1 MFKPD
6 DNQFEQSHFNS
17 ILTLSK
23 ENLEKYEAEEKALSD
38 ELYTLLETYGAKDVE
53 ALSMIDNIQ
62 VLYERAQHEAV
73 KARKARNKPFFGRID
88 FIDLKSNS
96 EDTLYIGKTGIARDI
111 THLEVIDWR
120 APVANAYYES
130 HLGEL
135 TYTVAN
141 EGSFDID
148 LKKKRTY
155 EIKDDELTAYFD
167 AEVVANDELLNKYLS
182 QNKKAV
188 LGEIIATIQK
198 EQNDIIRQSPY
209 KSMIVQGAA
218 GSGKTTVAMHRIS
231 YILYNY
237 EKDFK
242 PADFYIIG
250 SNRIL
255 LNYITSVLPDLDV
268 NGVRQMTMEELF
280 VRLLYEDWDCDRQHI
295 APLTLPSATFP
306 DSLKR
311 GTLKWF
317 QELEIFCISLE
328 RSMINTRDV
337 ILKSNENVLLEH
349 DVCVTLLTSE
359 STLAFLDENPG
370 LSIQSKINL
379 LNKRVLARLENE
391 ITGKGIQ
398 YSPEEKKALIRF
410 YRQYFG
416 PKKWKLSIYDIYSDF
431 LKNQGKRYN
440 TVFPFDPQN
449 PDLYD
454 LAALAYI
461 YKRTKEDDPIVEA
474 HHVVID
480 EAQDFG
486 MMAYMALHYCMRGC
500 TYTIMGDVA
509 QNIHYEHGLNDWNE
523 LTENFLTGEFD
534 TFNLLRKSYRN
545 TVEISHFAT
554 DILRHGSFSV
564 YPVEPVIRHGNEV
577 SISKCADSD
586 ELLQSI
592 AGKIEEWK
600 KSGFETIAVICPD
613 AASSKSTAMKLSEYT
628 QVNDFD
634 AMEFDTGTMVLPIT
648 YTKGLEFDC
657 CILMNPDD
665 KAYPPCDANVKLLYV
680 AATRALHE
688 LALYHTGTLTPI
700 ISGPVPDDVKNIV
713 LEAAN
718 IRTGRR
724 CRPAPVV
731 SADSVATTT
740 SVTSAASVT
749 APVPAHPTVPETS
762 TDAGNSTTF
771 AAPGNTVASAVSGTP
786 PASTVPGTPP
796 ASAVPG
802 NTVASAVYGTPPAS
816 AAPANV
822 TATQNR
828 SRTDNYSAA
837 RSSAPA
843 VRQCAPAARPA
854 IVDSSN
860 RIMCQSEF
868 SFGSMPKTDAL
879 RQNPKPMSTYTF
891 RNVRRTGNSLIL
903 DSINAVIELTPYAA
917 TMIRVSYHKAGE
929 TIPPAQCIAARDTY
943 DKWNY
948 KDTPDTALLATSA
961 LYLHIDKKT
970 GLMTFCDKEKNIIL
984 KEAQPGR
991 VLEPAAGRSL
1001 CFFDF
1006 DLSHKLYAYGESNRA
1021 HLPLNRVARYI
1032 SFGNSRLKAPCVISE
1047 KGYGIVIAH
1056 DSTVLFNSIP
1066 TYGSFIS
1073 LTDAQYFDYFFF
1085 TGTSEEDFIKKYNWI
1100 RSKNIE

>member
-6 DNQFEQSHFNS
+6 DKQFEQSHFNS

-88 FIDLKSNS
+88 FIDLKSSS

-135 TYTVAN
+135 TYTVAK

-280 VRLLYEDWDCDRQHI
+280 VRLLYEDWDSDSQHI
-295 APLTLPSATFP
+295 APLTLPQATYP
-306 DSLKR
+306 DALKR
-311 GTLKWF
+311 STLKWF
-317 QELEIFCISLE
+317 QELEIFCLSLE

-349 DVCVTLLTSE
+349 DVCVTLLTSK

-431 LKNQGKRYN
+431 LKNQCKRYN

-554 DILRHGSFSV
+554 DILRHGSFFV

-577 SISKCADSD
+577 SITKCADSD

-700 ISGPVPDDVKNIV
+700 ISEPVPDDVKNVI
-713 LEAAN
+713 LEAEN
-718 IRTGRR
+718 IRVKKIRR
-724 CRPAPVV
+724 PVPVV
-731 SADSVATTT
+731 CADTITTT
-740 SVTSAASVT
+740 TPVTSAASVNE
-749 APVPAHPTVPETS
+749 ALPVNSTVPETS
-762 TDAGNSTTF
+762 SAAGNSIT
-771 AAPGNTVASAVSGTP
+771 
-786 PASTVPGTPP
+786 
-796 ASAVPG
+796 
-802 NTVASAVYGTPPAS
+802 
-816 AAPANV
+816 
-822 TATQNR
+822 
-828 SRTDNYSAA
+828 
-837 RSSAPA
+837 
-843 VRQCAPAARPA
+843 PAARPA

-868 SFGSMPKTDAL
+868 SFGSMPKLDAL
-879 RQNPKPMSTYTF
+879 KQNPKPMSTFSF

-961 LYLHIDKKT
+961 LYLRIDKKT

-991 VLEPAAGRSL
+991 VLEPAADRSL

-1006 DLSHKLYAYGESNRA
+1006 DLSHKLYAYGESNHA